1 MDRPDVSD
9 VVQGWMEELDAIKI
23 TSTIVNGD
31 VEETEVPVSF
41 EGMVQVQSP
50 YQISLHQEGERSWNW
65 TDIYCDYADFELDD
79 IFILNGK
86 KYRVMKKDNW
96 EEFGYGY
103 YKYEC
108 VRDYHE

>member
-23 TSTIVNGD
+23 TSTIVDGD

-50 YQISLHQEGERSWNW
+50 YQLSLHQEGERSWNW